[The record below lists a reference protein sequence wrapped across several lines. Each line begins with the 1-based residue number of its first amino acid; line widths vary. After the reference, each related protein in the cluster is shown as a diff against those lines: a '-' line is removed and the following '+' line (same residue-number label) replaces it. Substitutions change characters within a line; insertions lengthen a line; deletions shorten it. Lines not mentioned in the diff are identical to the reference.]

1 MTIDEGFVVNNISI
15 KENKDGELFVS
26 MPSVKTNLTDE
37 HGNPEYRD
45 VCYPTTKEFREQL
58 NKQILDAYQQAK
70 YIAMDGVDEKA
81 QQTEKDAVKE
91 PKEKTS
97 IRGKIKEGQEKA
109 ATSVAKK
116 PETKVK
122 QTPER

>member
-58 NKQILDAYQQAK
+58 NQRILDSYQQAK
-70 YIAMDGVDEKA
+70 DIAMDGVDEKT

-109 ATSVAKK
+109 ENEAKK
-116 PETKVK
+116 PEIKVK

>member
-1 MTIDEGFVVNNISI
+1 MVNNISI

-58 NKQILDAYQQAK
+58 NQQILDTYQQAK
-70 YIAMDGVDEKA
+70 DIAMDGVDEKA
-81 QQTEKDAVKE
+81 QQTEKDA
-91 PKEKTS
+91 EKS
-97 IRGKIKEGQEKA
+97 RRKRHPSG
-109 ATSVAKK
+109 V
-116 PETKVK
+116 
-122 QTPER
+122 R

>member
-1 MTIDEGFVVNNISI
+1 
-15 KENKDGELFVS
+15 

-58 NKQILDAYQQAK
+58 NQQILDTYQQAK
-70 YIAMDGVDEKA
+70 DIAMDGVDEKV

-109 ATSVAKK
+109 AENAAKK

>member
-1 MTIDEGFVVNNISI
+1 M
-15 KENKDGELFVS
+15 
-26 MPSVKTNLTDE
+26 
-37 HGNPEYRD
+37 
-45 VCYPTTKEFREQL
+45 
-58 NKQILDAYQQAK
+58 
-70 YIAMDGVDEKA
+70 AMDGVDEKA

-109 ATSVAKK
+109 AENAAKK
-116 PETKVK
+116 PDTKVK